1 MRTEK
6 HEIKLDHPLAN
17 IKIHPLDN
25 IDSADLKNL
34 IKLALD
40 SYALGQNIPAN
51 VIHAE
56 IRNKHQEGFGTPG
69 YYLRLF
75 RGRADLSQE
84 KLAENIGIK
93 QHHISEMEKNKR
105 PIGKTLAKKFA
116 TSFGCDYKKFL

>member
-1 MRTEK
+1 MRIER

-17 IKIHPLDN
+17 IKIQPLDN

-40 SYALGQNIPAN
+40 SYALGKNIPAS

-56 IRNKHQEGFGTPG
+56 IRNKYKESYSTPG

-75 RGRADLSQE
+75 RGRAALSQA

-105 PIGKTLAKKFA
+105 PIGKTIAKKFA